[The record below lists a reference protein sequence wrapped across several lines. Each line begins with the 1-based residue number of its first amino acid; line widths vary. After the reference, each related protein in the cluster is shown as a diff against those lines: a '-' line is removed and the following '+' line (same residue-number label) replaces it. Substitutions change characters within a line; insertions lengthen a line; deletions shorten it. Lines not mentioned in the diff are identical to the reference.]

1 MLQTRTCGET
11 SSSPQFEYGSTAPF
25 SGRYRRWQAMV
36 AFNSTELDKL
46 ERRERQLTILAAVV
60 VLVMAAG
67 LALLMYPLVF
77 VHPDPAQKWPL
88 RFAFFGFC
96 VLSVLIAAYLLDRQR
111 TFRNVKQQLVS
122 QLQKNVDL
130 QNRGNADLLR
140 TIQGL
145 NHFQDRL
152 AMDYRRAATMQR
164 TLSVLVVKLVFTGNS
179 PDTNKET
186 AALGDAAR
194 TIERMMRPTDSI
206 YLLDRAIF
214 GLLLSDTDTVTATR
228 LKLGL
233 EQSLRF
239 VGANNNFSVETFVC
253 NYPEHAKSA
262 HDLEQAVFLHLPA
275 QEPWVEATEA
285 KLP

>member
-1 MLQTRTCGET
+1 
-11 SSSPQFEYGSTAPF
+11 
-25 SGRYRRWQAMV
+25 MV
-36 AFNSTELDKL
+36 AFNLTELDKL

-88 RFAFFGFC
+88 RFAFYGFC
-96 VLSVLIAAYLLDRQR
+96 ILSVLIAAYLLDRQR

-122 QLQKNVDL
+122 QLQKNVEL

-140 TIQGL
+140 TIPGL

-152 AMDYRRAATMQR
+152 AMDYRRAVTMQR
-164 TLSVLVVKLVFTGNS
+164 TLSVLVAKLVFTGNS

-194 TIERMMRPTDSI
+194 AIERIRRPSDSM
-206 YLLDRAIF
+206 YLLDRTIF
-214 GLLLSDTDTVTATR
+214 GLLLSDTDTTTATR

-239 VGANNNFSVETFVC
+239 VGANNNFSFETFVC
-253 NYPEHAKSA
+253 NYPDHAKSA
-262 HDLEQAVFLHLPA
+262 HDLEQAVLLHLPA
-275 QEPWVEATEA
+275 QEAWVEATEA
-285 KLP
+285 KLS